1 MKVVFDTNV
10 YVSALTLPKGTAAAA
25 LDSVVAGEHDL
36 FISRPILDELLCVL
50 ARKFARDREE
60 LARVALFLSELAVVV
75 RPRRRLQV
83 LKDEQDNRVL
93 ECGLA
98 GKVDVVVTGDK
109 QVLELGSHAVL
120 RILTIRKFLERS
132 SLLS

>member
-10 YVSALTLPKGTAAAA
+10 YVSALTLPKGSAAAA

-36 FISRPILDELLCVL
+36 FISRPILDELLGVL

-75 RPRRRLQV
+75 RPRRRLHV
-83 LKDEQDNRVL
+83 LEDEEDNRVL

-98 GKVDVVVTGDK
+98 GEVDAVVTGDK
-109 QVLELGSHAVL
+109 QMLKLGSHAGL
-120 RILTIRKFLERS
+120 RIITIREFLDS
-132 SLLS
+132 A